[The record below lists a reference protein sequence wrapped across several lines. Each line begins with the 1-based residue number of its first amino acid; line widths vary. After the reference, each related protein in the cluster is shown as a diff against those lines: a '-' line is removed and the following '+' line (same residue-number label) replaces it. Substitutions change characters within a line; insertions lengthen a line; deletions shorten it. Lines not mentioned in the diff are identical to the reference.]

1 MSAHSSGATTSCDT
15 CFSASSSSHNSS
27 SNTDEDEEKIEDSY
41 EFGQAPTASPA
52 LDLHQKDDEMSVS
65 DMDDGVASSN
75 YEAGEDG
82 EMQIVLEEIE
92 VPTMEPTLQSP
103 NKTHWLTGE
112 QRDLLNWLKDM
123 VGECVMRAITSFLTG
138 ENCWNTFPSTK
149 SCTFAPAELIASGV
163 L

>member
-1 MSAHSSGATTSCDT
+1 M
-15 CFSASSSSHNSS
+15 
-27 SNTDEDEEKIEDSY
+27 KIEDSY

-82 EMQIVLEEIE
+82 EMQIVLEEIG
-92 VPTMEPTLQSP
+92 EPTLQSP
-103 NKTHWLTGE
+103 NKTHWSTGE

-123 VGECVMRAITSFLTG
+123 VGECVMHAIMSFLTV
-138 ENCWNTFPSTK
+138 ENCWKQSRYLLAFFNQKPQDESWR
-149 SCTFAPAELIASGV
+149 
-163 L
+163 